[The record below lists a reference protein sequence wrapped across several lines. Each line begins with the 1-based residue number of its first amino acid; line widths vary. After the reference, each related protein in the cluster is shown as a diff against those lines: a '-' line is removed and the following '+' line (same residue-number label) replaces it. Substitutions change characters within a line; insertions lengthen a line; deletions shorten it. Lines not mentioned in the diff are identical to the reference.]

1 MNEQG
6 SDTRCHNNWRQ
17 YSKYIDSANFKIFLK
32 IQWEEV
38 ISGLYCQMTQSD
50 SFFKMHHF
58 VLYVESVLKIGKD
71 ATKETSKNSMI
82 MRDDSSLG

>member
-1 MNEQG
+1 
-6 SDTRCHNNWRQ
+6 
-17 YSKYIDSANFKIFLK
+17 
-32 IQWEEV
+32 
-38 ISGLYCQMTQSD
+38 MTQSD

-58 VLYVESVLKIGKD
+58 VLYVESGLKIGKD

>member
-1 MNEQG
+1 MG
-6 SDTRCHNNWRQ
+6 R
-17 YSKYIDSANFKIFLK
+17 
-32 IQWEEV
+32 
-38 ISGLYCQMTQSD
+38 SGLYCEMTQSD

-58 VLYVESVLKIGKD
+58 VLYVESGLKIGKD